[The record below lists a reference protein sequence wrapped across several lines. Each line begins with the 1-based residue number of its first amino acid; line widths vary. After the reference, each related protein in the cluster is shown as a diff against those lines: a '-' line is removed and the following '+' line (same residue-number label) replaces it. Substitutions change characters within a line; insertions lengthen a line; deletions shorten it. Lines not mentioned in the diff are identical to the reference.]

1 MPIRNLSDLR
11 QWAGEA
17 WKDASDADLVS
28 VYAKQANM
36 PLVDVAN
43 AVGYDAGSGGM
54 TAKRTTASISN
65 YVGGLQGVGEA
76 VTGAMGLTGA
86 EDYFAEKRRANE
98 VQAQVAS
105 GRAQKMGA
113 IESYKDINS
122 VGDFFNYA
130 GGLAVGSAPYAIEA
144 MTGAAEA
151 RALMGGTRLALT
163 EARAALEVAE
173 VAKDT
178 RAIAEATQAIK
189 QAERSLN
196 VGQNVGIVAQ
206 SYPSS
211 LGDILGNQREQSGKT
226 DLASALPLAGAY
238 AGLNIFEP
246 QAALA
251 KGSAF
256 RNTINLLDRP
266 GGIGGAAARLGATA
280 TVQGLKEGASETGQ
294 EMLNQA
300 GRMAVDDKAQF
311 FSQDA
316 IERYKES
323 FVGGV
328 VLGGALSGLGGYR
341 RSEGYQAGG
350 DIQQAFTQPQTSGTP
365 ITGQT
370 PPAAPP
376 PAGTTVVPPVAP
388 NAPAGGTSALA
399 PGQVAGATT
408 ADQTAAPIT
417 PPAVSGGTS
426 AIAQAS
432 QGQTQAGFAAQQQ
445 QAIQDQREKIID
457 QFGLRGEKDGSGQFF
472 NRPIFGPNINQVA
485 DALGPIAAKLD
496 KEDAAVMDAIVQ
508 ADKLTGGK
516 LVNFKFNA
524 DKIPQSVQKGVEAVL
539 SVANKFQI
547 GHVGSVDEAGQILN
561 TLSQSAKGAE
571 LEQINAI
578 HQVLT
583 GKDTEGYI
591 ASQTAKTAKP
601 KGKSNA
607 QQQQLPEQVPT
618 GLGTVPEQG
627 SASQVDGGLTGLLQP
642 GAVQPVGTGSVAG
655 AAPDQ
660 QAGQPSGEGVRPSA
674 SVAADN
680 GSNVYAPQVNL
691 TARAPE
697 TNELLQQVFKGEP
710 STTGLVTPVSI
721 GGPVRVAKPKTT
733 GALNETGTTQG
744 AVGGGQASG
753 QSSQTNQPG
762 VDRPVVQRRKRR
774 AIIGAKE
781 YNPGLQ
787 YYSTDL
793 SHISSERR
801 VEIIEQLFGAA
812 LTPKRGGANV
822 IPAATRGE
830 IARLAL
836 NEQFKKEDI
845 AEFTGLGVE
854 AVSKQMQR
862 MGIALKDGKYQ
873 VVDPEFAQ
881 LLVAKAEAFRS
892 PEFPDGI
899 GINELKGF
907 YSTKYEGEER
917 ATGDLAEEL
926 ETPEPE
932 GDRTK
937 VLAEELYGGESGEG
951 KSMGTIASAGSSQS
965 AVESKKANAFAK
977 IEKLQKQLDE
987 ASDSDVEGKAN
998 LAKQLAV
1005 AWAAYEKNQAKRAK
1019 EAVATADKSESE
1031 TETEGEED
1039 AVQVES
1045 ADEGDVREPTG
1056 GGEEVGKANA
1066 EPKKPARTRKAK
1078 AESKPAPEA
1087 KEEIKTPKEQW
1098 DALADKFPQ
1107 MPPYATLNKDEKI
1120 RWDDVAER
1128 GVANLAAANTILSTT
1143 VVAEPAETVEAKPAE
1158 AKEQPK
1164 FGVNAEVHEE
1174 APYIKDNGRTL
1185 DLIVNGKVT
1194 ETFELVSQGLWNAF
1208 KGRPESQE
1216 NLVRNNDAR
1225 KVNEQAQKAL
1235 STATFKHKELAPLS
1249 RMELGALKAINENN
1263 IEELR
1268 LYNIGAQNG
1277 AVRESIATLIF
1288 QALYEPGKP
1297 LRKDR
1302 LTDMAANN
1310 NTRGVATVLKYA
1322 PASML
1327 EGVDIPK
1334 FGVARKVQNPYSAAE
1349 LIADIKK
1356 FIRADILG
1364 NKLIVVDSISDLI
1377 RHPDADVRAVAKALG
1392 DKGAYGVA
1400 VNGKAFLIANRI
1412 EQGEG
1417 RAKFLHEVG
1426 AHLGLENLLP
1436 KAVYDKLT
1444 AQIDKWASSTSDSTE
1459 STLAKAAQAR
1469 VEAANTPAEDRQAE
1483 MLAYFIEEAVQAG
1496 IDPTAAGKESAAL
1509 SDWFRTL
1516 WAAFKT
1522 AIRRLGFKTEAL
1534 TAQDIVNLA
1543 FGAARLEIT
1552 GTWHGTAAD
1561 YRRFSHAYMSSGEGA
1576 QAFGWGTYLAQR
1588 VGVAVGYWKADVKR
1602 KTLSQNN
1609 FSFDNESF
1617 QEISKRFFKKT
1628 YGKEVLTP
1636 NESSLRLI
1644 IRLIEDYAS
1653 LGYGDP
1659 EFEMYNE
1666 LGRGAMSDD
1675 YKFAQAYRNALRF
1688 YENNRTLFKYKPTQ
1702 VKPEGSLMRVDT
1714 SVADNEMIDWD
1725 APIAEQP
1732 QLVKDFLAEEQPTKK
1747 LKTGE
1752 DIYNYLLDKFYKEAG
1767 NTGSWKE
1774 TDKKTIM
1781 ELKKEVSQYLDDV
1794 GIKGHKFY
1802 DSLSRSVSPASSI
1815 TWNGKKYSSD
1825 ELRDLVRAKRGT
1837 PLGEQFILLRRILRN
1852 GVASVRAEF
1861 EQKVARTVNMLEEVY
1876 ADSAARYKVKTD
1888 PVKDN
1893 ERAKREAANT
1903 YEGMALAWL
1912 NANESKISVT
1922 QDSRT
1927 QNVVIYN
1934 DKNIFRVGTETAAD
1948 KQRMK
1953 FGFAGEKG
1961 VRNRGMTEKQT
1972 TNMVTAKIMDAQ
1984 GELREDIWYTT
1995 GWLRGADNQWRTE
2008 FSDRDAKMTLDKVAP
2023 GGKVEMN
2030 KPYRLGDV
2038 LSHLPLYRLYPELA
2052 DYTISF
2058 DPNLPPQ
2065 HAAYDTANKSILM
2078 SGQQPDDVTT
2088 LLHEVQH
2095 AIQDIEG
2102 FGRGGSAED
2111 MDVLNLNAAEKFYKA
2126 SIFFATKTDA
2136 QDVAILNYYRAV
2148 QDLHADRSF
2157 TTEAKADAAF
2167 QNMLKELSVQD
2178 KFTEKDVQQI
2188 MYLLISGEVEA
2199 RDVEARREYNNEL
2212 RRQVVPG
2219 EGEGLPYDT
2228 QLVFDKNT
2236 GTYKSIG
2243 KTLDARAQEQVEK
2256 LPAKWQPAAR
2266 TVTTTLLHTIKKSAL
2281 ASMITEDVIN
2291 AASKY
2296 MKSAQDYLAAQ
2307 YARQATRLQHELKID
2322 KILQQFDKLPENLKG
2337 TSKGSVNEYIHD
2349 STSKGLWGYY
2359 PDARLVGTSMAQID
2373 PEFKR
2378 RFNAFPKAAQDLIKS
2393 VFEQG
2398 HDSLAAKQKA
2408 VADAIDREYADR
2420 IAAVQGD
2427 AELTKKFEKEKN
2439 LRLAREAKLLGLD
2452 SSKPYAYLGRYGD
2465 YVVVGK
2471 SAEYKF
2477 HEEQAKSGPVVK
2489 GEYLYGAD
2497 SRKWLEDNRSN
2508 PAHYVVQF
2516 AETLGEADQIASQ
2529 LNATGNYDIAE
2540 SFEKEPYSTQG
2551 GELFTAVSRLR
2562 NLYDRESEG
2571 ADPQAAA
2578 AISNLLGDLYLHT
2591 VAEASARKSEFQ
2603 RLNISGA
2610 DKDMMRNLATR
2621 GRADAHFLAA
2631 LQHNDAISD
2640 SLSSMRKERD
2650 RNRREAGPYFNEL
2663 LQRHANSMEYKTP
2676 GGLSTALQRMS
2687 TVWYLSTNPAFYLQ
2701 QILQTGAISLPYMAG
2716 RLGYFRS
2723 ARAIKRAYGD
2733 MATLVKGVG
2742 LTDHID
2748 FAQAPVDVRDMLK
2761 TLVGM
2766 GKIDIGIDYE
2776 ARARAGETGVVASVM
2791 NKLQGVNNRIETIN
2805 RATAAI
2811 AAYRG
2816 YLERYKNNDTA
2827 AATKYAADVV
2837 SNTHGSYDAFNT
2849 PRIMSGPA
2857 GKVLLQFKR
2866 FQIIQIS
2873 MLAKL
2878 LNTAFKGASAQERTV
2893 ARHSLAFI
2901 TGQMAVLGGMMAVPF
2916 AQQAASI
2923 LSKIF
2928 GDPDEP
2934 DDWEYK
2940 LRRMVDDKAIADL
2953 LISGVPGALGVD
2965 VSSKIGLGNVFSILP
2980 YTDVDLASRSGAE
2993 KVLVGLMGA
3002 SANLGLKFADALG
3015 LMAQGQYYK
3024 GLEQMLPNGV
3034 ANLMKGARFA
3044 AEGITMRNGDVVLK
3058 PDEISML
3065 DAAFQAVGLPTNTIT
3080 DRQFTQKVVK
3090 EFDKYYTQRT
3100 TEVKGDYVEASR
3112 KGDSA
3117 AMADAREEWIKLQE
3131 SRVAN
3136 GYKRQPYSEL
3146 YRAPMEANKRARATA
3161 GGVEFGKSNRRFVE
3175 SLSTI

>member
-1 MPIRNLSDLR
+1 MAGLQSISDLR
-11 QWAGEA
+11 SWAGDA
-17 WKDASDADLVS
+17 WKNASDEELVS
-28 VYAKQANM
+28 MYAKQAKM
-36 PLVDVAN
+36 PVSEVADKLGF
-43 AVGYDAGSGGM
+43 APGEGGM
-54 TAKRTTASISN
+54 TAKRFTASGSN
-65 YVGGLQGVGEA
+65 YLAGIQGVGEA
-76 VTGAMGLTGA
+76 VTGALGLTSA
-86 EDYFAEKRRANE
+86 EEYLAGKRRANE
-98 VQAQVAS
+98 VQARIAS
-105 GRAQKMGA
+105 ERAQNMGA
-113 IESYKDINS
+113 VESYKEVDT
-122 VGDFFNYA
+122 VGKGLNYA
-130 GGLAVGSAPYAIEA
+130 AGLGIGSLPY
-144 MTGAAEA
+144 AAEA
-151 RALMGGTRLALT
+151 ITGGLGARAIMGGTRLALT
-163 EARAALEVAE
+163 EARAALQAAE
-173 VAKDT
+173 AAKDVG
-178 RAIAEATQAIK
+178 AAAKATQAVK

-196 VGQNVGIVAQ
+196 MGSVAGGAAA

-211 LGDILGNQREQSGKT
+211 VGDILQNQREQTGGQT
-226 DLASALPLAGAY
+226 NLGAAMALGVPYVA
-238 AGLNIFEP
+238 LNALGPEG
-246 QAALA
+246 ALA
-251 KGSAF
+251 KGSLF
-256 RNTINLLDRP
+256 RNAINLLDRP

-294 EMLNQA
+294 EMLNQV

-311 FSQDA
+311 FSDEA
-316 IERYKES
+316 IDRYKES
-323 FVGGV
+323 FVGGA
-328 VLGGALSGLGGYR
+328 VLGGALGGGLGGWR
-341 RSEGYQAGG
+341 RSEGYQATG
-350 DIQQAFTQPQTSGTP
+350 DIQQAFTQPQTGGTP
-365 ITGQT
+365 TGNTQTGQT
-370 PPAAPP
+370 PPPALTGGSTAAPLAGPAAP
-376 PAGTTVVPPVAP
+376 PAGTTVVPPVTP
-388 NAPAGGTSALA
+388 IAPAGGAS
-399 PGQVAGATT
+399 V
-408 ADQTAAPIT
+408 TAAPIT
-417 PPAVSGGTS
+417 PPVVSGGTTD
-426 AIAQAS
+426 IAQAS
-432 QGQTQAGFAAQQQ
+432 QQQTQADFAAQQQ
-445 QAIQDQREKIID
+445 QEIQAKREVIID
-457 QFGLRGEKDGSGQFF
+457 QFGLRGENPSVGQFF
-472 NRPIFGPNINQVA
+472 NRPIFGPAINQVA

-496 KEDAAVMDAIVQ
+496 KEDAAVMNAIVE
-508 ADKLTGGK
+508 ADKVTGNK
-516 LVNFKFNA
+516 LVNFKFNG
-524 DKIPQSVQKGVEAVL
+524 DKIAQSVQKGVEAVL

-547 GHVGSVDEAGQILN
+547 GHVASVDEAGEILN

-591 ASQTAKTAKP
+591 ASQTAKTAK
-601 KGKSNA
+601 GKPNGQ
-607 QQQQLPEQVPT
+607 QQQQLPVQTTPGV
-618 GLGTVPEQG
+618 GAVSEQG
-627 SASQVDGGLTGLLQP
+627 RAGQVDGGLTGLLQP
-642 GAVQPVGTGSVAG
+642 GAVQPVGTGTVAG
-655 AAPDQ
+655 ATLDQ

-674 SVAADN
+674 SIAADN
-680 GSNVYAPQVNL
+680 GSDVYAPQVNL

-697 TNELLQQVFKGEP
+697 TNELLRQVFGGEP
-710 STTGLVTPVSI
+710 TSGELVAPTAI
-721 GGPVRVAKPKTT
+721 GGPTRVAKPQVI
-733 GALNETGTTQG
+733 GVSNETGTTPSAGIDVAGQTG
-744 AVGGGQASG
+744 VSAVVGR
-753 QSSQTNQPG
+753 TDG
-762 VDRPVVQRRKRR
+762 VSRGKTEPEQ
-774 AIIGAKE
+774 
-781 YNPGLQ
+781 YNPRLQ
-787 YYSTDL
+787 YFATDL
-793 SHISSERR
+793 SHIS
-801 VEIIEQLFGAA
+801 
-812 LTPKRGGANV
+812 PKRIAIISYDLIRRAITGVAEDEKNTGKNRITFQERFAAVKAVLLEGQTRAEAEKEINALRRKAGQPELADGSLGKSLLRLGISEKTTLSPKQKETIAAV
-822 IPAATRGE
+822 EAELGITPAAAEKISALPEESKKKLSKDAQFRNADGQLVTKVTTHPRREARMKAANPTLPADVITKGVDRIEKLEAAAGTELSALPFSTR
-830 IARLAL
+830 LLDVAL
-836 NEQFKKEDI
+836 SATEFK
-845 AEFTGLGVE
+845 
-854 AVSKQMQR
+854 
-862 MGIALKDGKYQ
+862 
-873 VVDPEFAQ
+873 
-881 LLVAKAEAFRS
+881 
-892 PEFPDGI
+892 EFPNGI
-899 GINELKGF
+899 TPQDFAYLYKK
-907 YSTKYEGEER
+907 TER
-917 ATGDLAEEL
+917 TAITA
-926 ETPEPE
+926 
-932 GDRTK
+932 RTTFEDEQGSNDQDFDK
-937 VLAEELYGGESGEG
+937 TVPLAEELYGGESGEG
-951 KSMGTIASAGSSQS
+951 KSMGTISSAGGSQG
-965 AVESKKANAFAK
+965 AVDSEKSLALAKA
-977 IEKLQKQLDE
+977 EMLQKQLDA
-987 ASDSDVEGKAN
+987 ASTPEDKADI
-998 LAKQLAV
+998 AKQLAT
-1005 AWAAYEKNQAKRAK
+1005 AWALYEREQKTRTKTGEATSRYK
-1019 EAVATADKSESE
+1019 EEKATELDEAEADNEVE
-1031 TETEGEED
+1031 IVDQGEED

-1045 ADEGDVREPTG
+1045 ADEGDVREPAG
-1056 GGEEVGKANA
+1056 GGKEVGKANA

-1078 AESKPAPEA
+1078 TESKPAPEA

-1098 DALADKFPQ
+1098 DALAAKFPQ

-1158 AKEQPK
+1158 AEEQ
-1164 FGVNAEVHEE
+1164 
-1174 APYIKDNGRTL
+1174 
-1185 DLIVNGKVT
+1185 
-1194 ETFELVSQGLWNAF
+1194 
-1208 KGRPESQE
+1208 
-1216 NLVRNNDAR
+1216 
-1225 KVNEQAQKAL
+1225 
-1235 STATFKHKELAPLS
+1235 
-1249 RMELGALKAINENN
+1249 
-1263 IEELR
+1263 
-1268 LYNIGAQNG
+1268 
-1277 AVRESIATLIF
+1277 
-1288 QALYEPGKP
+1288 
-1297 LRKDR
+1297 
-1302 LTDMAANN
+1302 
-1310 NTRGVATVLKYA
+1310 
-1322 PASML
+1322 
-1327 EGVDIPK
+1327 PK

-1509 SDWFRTL
+1509 TEWFRTL

-1534 TAQDIVNLA
+1534 TAQDIVNMA

-1552 GTWHGTAAD
+1552 GVWHGTAAD
-1561 YRRFSHAYMSSGEGA
+1561 FRRFNHAYMSSGEGA

-1588 VGVAVGYWKADVKR
+1588 TGIAKGYWKADVKR
-1602 KTLSQNN
+1602 KTEIEKRG
-1609 FSFDNESF
+1609 SFKGEDFESI
-1617 QEISKRFFKKT
+1617 QARLTAKSKSEEGLTNDETALRTVMYEIENAAIVGFDDPEYAAYKNIALKA
-1628 YGKEVLTP
+1628 
-1636 NESSLRLI
+1636 ESSNYLT
-1644 IRLIEDYAS
+1644 AKS
-1653 LGYGDP
+1653 
-1659 EFEMYNE
+1659 
-1666 LGRGAMSDD
+1666 
-1675 YKFAQAYRNALRF
+1675 YKRALDF
-1688 YENNRTLFKYKPTQ
+1688 YENNGKSFKYKQTEI
-1702 VKPEGSLMRVDT
+1702 KPAGSLMRVDT
-1714 SVADNEMIDWD
+1714 SVADSEMIDWD

-1774 TDKKTIM
+1774 ADSGTIM

-1802 DSLSRSVSPASSI
+1802 DSLSRGVSPASSI
-1815 TWNGKKYSSD
+1815 TWNGKKYSAD
-1825 ELRDLVRAKRGT
+1825 ELRNLVRANRGV
-1837 PLGEQFILLRRILRN
+1837 GDQFVLLRRILRT
-1852 GVASVRAEF
+1852 GIATTRAEL
-1861 EQKVARTVNMLEEVY
+1861 EKKVARTVDMLEEVY
-1876 ADSAARYKVKTD
+1876 ADSAARYKVKAD
-1888 PVKDN
+1888 PVKDR
-1893 ERAKREAANT
+1893 ERAKREAADT
-1903 YEGMALAWL
+1903 YEGKLLAWL
-1912 NANESKISVT
+1912 DANESKISVI

-1934 DKNIFRVGTETAAD
+1934 DKNIFRVGTEVAAD
-1948 KQRMK
+1948 QQRMK

-1961 VRNRGMTEKQT
+1961 VRTRGMTDKQAS
-1972 TNMVTAKIMDAQ
+1972 NLATAKIMDAN
-1984 GELREDIWYTT
+1984 GELRSDIWYTT

-2052 DYTISF
+2052 DYTVSF
-2058 DPNLPPQ
+2058 DADLEPR
-2065 HAAYDTANKSILM
+2065 HAAFSPVGKFILM
-2078 SGQQPDDVTT
+2078 SGQQPDDVAT
-2088 LLHEVQH
+2088 LLHEIQH
-2095 AIQDIEG
+2095 AIQEIEG
-2102 FGRGGSAED
+2102 FGRGGSPED
-2111 MDVLNLNAAEKFYKA
+2111 MDVYNVNVAEKFYKLSTFRANTDEQEA
-2126 SIFFATKTDA
+2126 SIL
-2136 QDVAILNYYRAV
+2136 QYYRAV
-2148 QDLHADRSF
+2148 ETLHNARVSRFKIKTSPSGYTIDDRSN
-2157 TTEAKADAAF
+2157 ADKAFYTAQRNAEIAF
-2167 QNMLKELSVQD
+2167 INMLGKMGVSEAQ
-2178 KFTEKDVQQI
+2178 VQQE

-2219 EGEGLPYDT
+2219 EGEGISNDM

-2266 TVTTTLLHTIKKSAL
+2266 TVTTTLLHTVKKSAL

-2296 MKSAQDYLAAQ
+2296 MKSAQDYLTAQ
-2307 YARQATRLQHELKID
+2307 YARQATRLEHELKID

-2337 TSKGSVNEYIHD
+2337 TGKGSVNEYIHD
-2349 STSKGLWGYY
+2349 STRQGLWGYY

-2378 RFNAFPKAAQDLIKS
+2378 RFNAFPDAAQKLIKA

-2427 AELTKKFEKEKN
+2427 AALTAEIEKEKN

-2516 AETLGEADQIASQ
+2516 AETLGEADQIAAT

-2591 VAEASARKSEFQ
+2591 VSEASARKSEFQ

-2631 LQHNDAISD
+2631 LKHNDSISD
-2640 SLSSMRKERD
+2640 SLSNMRKERD

-2663 LQRHANSMEYKTP
+2663 LKRHASSMEYQTP
-2676 GGLSTALQRMS
+2676 GGLATALQRMS
-2687 TVWYLSTNPAFYLQ
+2687 TVWYLSTSPAFYLQ

-2723 ARAIKRAYGD
+2723 ARAVKRAYGD
-2733 MATLVKGVG
+2733 MATLTKGLG
-2742 LTDHID
+2742 LTDHVD
-2748 FAQAPVDVRDMLK
+2748 FSQAPADVRDMLK
-2761 TLVGM
+2761 ALVGM
-2766 GKIDIGIDYE
+2766 GKIDIGIDYD
-2776 ARARAGETGVVASVM
+2776 ARSRAGDTGVVASVM

-2901 TGQMAVLGGMMAVPF
+2901 AGQMGVLGGMMAVPF

-2923 LSKIF
+2923 LSKVF

-2934 DDWEYK
+2934 DNWEYK
-2940 LRRMVDDKAIADL
+2940 LRQMIGDKAVADL
-2953 LISGVPGALGVD
+2953 LISGVPGAMGVD
-2965 VSSKIGLGNVFSILP
+2965 MSGKIGLGNVFSILP

-2993 KVLVGLMGA
+2993 KVLVGLMGPT
-3002 SANLGLKFADALG
+3002 ANLGLKFADGVG

-3024 GLEQMLPNGV
+3024 GLEQTLPNGV
-3034 ANLMKGARFA
+3034 ANLMKGTRFA

-3090 EFDKYYTQRT
+3090 EFDKYYSERT
-3100 TEVKGDYVEASR
+3100 TEIKGDYVKASR
-3112 KGDSA
+3112 NGDSA
-3117 AMADAREEWIKLQE
+3117 AMAEARDEWVKLQE
-3131 SRVAN
+3131 ARVAN

-3146 YRAPMEANKRARATA
+3146 YRAPMEALKRERNTA
-3161 GGVEFGKSNRRFVE
+3161 GGVEFGKSNRRLVE
-3175 SLSTI
+3175 SLSQ

>member
-1 MPIRNLSDLR
+1 
-11 QWAGEA
+11 
-17 WKDASDADLVS
+17 
-28 VYAKQANM
+28 
-36 PLVDVAN
+36 
-43 AVGYDAGSGGM
+43 
-54 TAKRTTASISN
+54 
-65 YVGGLQGVGEA
+65 
-76 VTGAMGLTGA
+76 
-86 EDYFAEKRRANE
+86 
-98 VQAQVAS
+98 
-105 GRAQKMGA
+105 
-113 IESYKDINS
+113 
-122 VGDFFNYA
+122 
-130 GGLAVGSAPYAIEA
+130 
-144 MTGAAEA
+144 
-151 RALMGGTRLALT
+151 
-163 EARAALEVAE
+163 
-173 VAKDT
+173 
-178 RAIAEATQAIK
+178 
-189 QAERSLN
+189 
-196 VGQNVGIVAQ
+196 
-206 SYPSS
+206 
-211 LGDILGNQREQSGKT
+211 
-226 DLASALPLAGAY
+226 
-238 AGLNIFEP
+238 
-246 QAALA
+246 
-251 KGSAF
+251 
-256 RNTINLLDRP
+256 
-266 GGIGGAAARLGATA
+266 
-280 TVQGLKEGASETGQ
+280 
-294 EMLNQA
+294 
-300 GRMAVDDKAQF
+300 
-311 FSQDA
+311 
-316 IERYKES
+316 
-323 FVGGV
+323 
-328 VLGGALSGLGGYR
+328 
-341 RSEGYQAGG
+341 
-350 DIQQAFTQPQTSGTP
+350 
-365 ITGQT
+365 
-370 PPAAPP
+370 
-376 PAGTTVVPPVAP
+376 
-388 NAPAGGTSALA
+388 
-399 PGQVAGATT
+399 
-408 ADQTAAPIT
+408 
-417 PPAVSGGTS
+417 VSGGTTP
-426 AIAQAS
+426 IAQAS
-432 QGQTQAGFAAQQQ
+432 QQQTQADFAAQQQ
-445 QAIQDQREKIID
+445 QAIQDQREVIID
-457 QFGLRGEKDGSGQFF
+457 QFGLRGANPSVGQFF
-472 NRPIFGPNINQVA
+472 NRPIFGPSINQVA

-516 LVNFKFNA
+516 LVKFTFDGN
-524 DKIPQSVQKGVEAVL
+524 KIPQSVQKGVEAVL

-591 ASQTAKTAKP
+591 ASQTAKTAK
-601 KGKSNA
+601 GKPNA
-607 QQQQLPEQVPT
+607 QQQQQLSEQVPA

-627 SASQVDGGLTGLLQP
+627 SAGQVDGGLTGLLQP
-642 GAVQPVGTGSVAG
+642 GAVQPFGAGSVVG
-655 AAPDQ
+655 ATPDQ

-674 SVAADN
+674 SIAADN
-680 GSNVYAPQVNL
+680 GSDVLTPQVNL

-801 VEIIEQLFGAA
+801 VEIIEQLFDAA

-892 PEFPDGI
+892 AEFPDGI

-917 ATGDLAEEL
+917 ATGNLAEEL

-987 ASDSDVEGKAN
+987 APDSDVEGKAN

-1031 TETEGEED
+1031 AESETEGEED

-1045 ADEGDVREPTG
+1045 ADEGDVREPAA

-1078 AESKPAPEA
+1078 AESKPAEEA
-1087 KEEIKTPKEQW
+1087 KEEVKTPKEQW
-1098 DALADKFPQ
+1098 DALTDKFPQ
-1107 MPPYATLNKDEKI
+1107 MPPYETLSKDEKI

-1158 AKEQPK
+1158 AEEQ
-1164 FGVNAEVHEE
+1164 
-1174 APYIKDNGRTL
+1174 
-1185 DLIVNGKVT
+1185 
-1194 ETFELVSQGLWNAF
+1194 
-1208 KGRPESQE
+1208 
-1216 NLVRNNDAR
+1216 
-1225 KVNEQAQKAL
+1225 
-1235 STATFKHKELAPLS
+1235 
-1249 RMELGALKAINENN
+1249 
-1263 IEELR
+1263 
-1268 LYNIGAQNG
+1268 
-1277 AVRESIATLIF
+1277 
-1288 QALYEPGKP
+1288 
-1297 LRKDR
+1297 
-1302 LTDMAANN
+1302 
-1310 NTRGVATVLKYA
+1310 
-1322 PASML
+1322 
-1327 EGVDIPK
+1327 PK

-1509 SDWFRTL
+1509 TEWFRTL

-1534 TAQDIVNLA
+1534 TAQDIVNMA

-1561 YRRFSHAYMSSGEGA
+1561 FRKFSHAFMSSGEGA
-1576 QAFGWGTYLAQR
+1576 QAYGWGTYLAQK
-1588 VGVAVGYWKADVKR
+1588 VGIAKDYWKADTRR
-1602 KTLSQNN
+1602 KVYADPNKSNPV
-1609 FSFDNESF
+1609 S
-1617 QEISKRFFKKT
+1617 RF
-1628 YGKEVLTP
+1628 
-1636 NESSLRLI
+1636 
-1644 IRLIEDYAS
+1644 
-1653 LGYGDP
+1653 LG
-1659 EFEMYNE
+1659 
-1666 LGRGAMSDD
+1666 LA
-1675 YKFAQAYRNALRF
+1675 
-1688 YENNRTLFKYKPTQ
+1688 KYVT
-1702 VKPEGSLMRVDT
+1702 PEGSLMRVDT
-1714 SVADNEMIDWD
+1714 AVADSEMLNWD
-1725 APIAEQP
+1725 APFAEQP
-1732 QLVKDFLAEEQPTKK
+1732 KIVKDFVKQERPTKR
-1747 LKTGE
+1747 LETGE
-1752 DIYNYLLDKFYKEAG
+1752 DIYNYLVDKFFKADG
-1767 NTGSWKE
+1767 NTGSWRKAGDKE
-1774 TDKKTIM
+1774 ATKAKKAAS
-1781 ELKKEVSQYLDDV
+1781 EYLDSF

-1802 DSLSRSVSPASSI
+1802 DATSRASSKNSTI
-1815 TWNGKKYSSD
+1815 SYNGKIYTNDDLRTLFKDNKDDLAFAKY
-1825 ELRDLVRAKRGT
+1825 L
-1837 PLGEQFILLRRILRN
+1837 LLRNILRN
-1852 GVASVRAEF
+1852 GVANVRAEL
-1861 EQKVARTVNMLEEVY
+1861 EGKIEKRIAALEEIY
-1876 ADSAARYKVKTD
+1876 ADSAARYQVKRD
-1888 PVKDN
+1888 PAKDS
-1893 ERAKREAANT
+1893 ERAKQEADT
-1903 YEGMALAWL
+1903 SYEGKLLSWL
-1912 NANESKISVT
+1912 KDNQSNIFVLSSEKPKTS
-1922 QDSRT
+1922 
-1927 QNVVIYN
+1927 NVVIYN
-1934 DKNIFRVGTETAAD
+1934 DKNIFRVGTEVAAD
-1948 KQRMK
+1948 QQRMK

-1961 VRNRGMTEKQT
+1961 VRTRGMTEKQT
-1972 TNMVTAKIMDAQ
+1972 TNMVTAKIMDAN
-1984 GELREDIWYTT
+1984 GELRSDIWYDT
-1995 GWLRGADNQWRTE
+1995 GWLRGVDNKWRTE
-2008 FSDRDAKMTLDKVAP
+2008 FSDKDAKMTFDKVVGVAGSMVKLTP
-2023 GGKVEMN
+2023 VQRIQSDTN
-2030 KPYRLGDV
+2030 YRLGDI
-2038 LSHLPLYRLYPELA
+2038 LSHLSLYRLYPELA

-2058 DPNLPPQ
+2058 DRGIEAGN
-2065 HAAYDTANKSILM
+2065 AAFDPVNKHILM
-2078 SGQQPDDVTT
+2078 SFDKPDNVSV
-2088 LLHEVQH
+2088 LIHEVQH
-2095 AIQDIEG
+2095 AIQEIEG
-2102 FGRGGSAED
+2102 FGRGGSPD
-2111 MDVLNLNAAEKFYKA
+2111 MMDVYNVNAAEKFYTA
-2126 SIFFATKTDA
+2126 SPLFTGNDEHQAAIFKYYSAVQAMHNLKTLLLKQVTREDATKVND
-2136 QDVAILNYYRAV
+2136 
-2148 QDLHADRSF
+2148 DLYNARENARLAFAD
-2157 TTEAKADAAF
+2157 
-2167 QNMLKELSVQD
+2167 MLKVLNTNKKAIQEN
-2178 KFTEKDVQQI
+2178 
-2188 MYLLISGEVEA
+2188 MYFLISGEVEA

-2219 EGEGLPYDT
+2219 EREGISNDM

-2256 LPAKWQPAAR
+2256 LPPKWQPAAR
-2266 TVTTTLLHTIKKSAL
+2266 TVTTTLMYTLKKAGL
-2281 ASMITEDVIN
+2281 ASMITEDVIS

-2337 TSKGSVNEYIHD
+2337 TGKGSVNEYIHD
-2349 STSKGLWGYY
+2349 STRQGLWGYY
-2359 PDARLVGTSMAQID
+2359 PDARLVGTFMAQID

-2378 RFNAFPKAAQDLIKS
+2378 RFNAFPKAAQDLIKAT
-2393 VFEQG
+2393 FEQG

-2408 VADAIDREYADR
+2408 VADAIAREYAGR
-2420 IAAVQGD
+2420 LEMVQGD
-2427 AELTKKFEKEKN
+2427 AELTAEIEKEKS

-2452 SSKPYAYLGRYGD
+2452 GSKPYAYLGRYGD

-2497 SRKWLEDNRSN
+2497 SRQWLEDNRSN

-2516 AETLGEADQIASQ
+2516 AETLAEADQIAAQ

-2540 SFEKEPYSTQG
+2540 SFEKEPYGAQG
-2551 GELFTAVSRLR
+2551 GELFTAVARLR
-2562 NLYDRESEG
+2562 SLYDRESDG
-2571 ADPQAAA
+2571 ADPKAAA

-2591 VAEASARKSEFQ
+2591 VSEASARKSEFQ

-2631 LQHNDAISD
+2631 LEHNDAISD
-2640 SLSSMRKERD
+2640 SLSNMRKERD
-2650 RNRREAGPYFNEL
+2650 RNRREANPYFNEL
-2663 LQRHANSMEYKTP
+2663 LNRHASSMEYQTP
-2676 GGLSTALQRMS
+2676 GGLATALQRMS

-2723 ARAIKRAYGD
+2723 ARAVKRAYGD
-2733 MATLVKGVG
+2733 MATLTKGLG
-2742 LTDHID
+2742 LTDHVD
-2748 FAQAPVDVRDMLK
+2748 FDQAPADVRDMLK
-2761 TLVGM
+2761 ALVGM
-2766 GKIDIGIDYE
+2766 GKIDIGIDYD
-2776 ARARAGETGVVASVM
+2776 ARSRAGDTGVVASVM

-2878 LNTAFKGASAQERTV
+2878 LNTAFKGASVQERTV

-2901 TGQMAVLGGMMAVPF
+2901 TGQMGVLGGMMAVPF

-2953 LISGVPGALGVD
+2953 LISGVPGAMGVD
-2965 VSSKIGLGNVFSILP
+2965 VSGKIGLGNVFSILP
-2980 YTDVDLASRSGAE
+2980 YTDVDLASRAGAE
-2993 KVLVGLMGA
+2993 KVLVGLMGP
-3002 SANLGLKFADALG
+3002 SANLGLKFADGLG

-3034 ANLMKGARFA
+3034 ANLMKGTRFA

-3090 EFDKYYTQRT
+3090 EFDKYYAERT
-3100 TEVKGDYVEASR
+3100 TEIKGDYVKASR
-3112 KGDSA
+3112 SGDSA
-3117 AMADAREEWIKLQE
+3117 AMSEARDEWVKLQE
-3131 SRVAN
+3131 SRIAN

-3146 YRAPMEANKRARATA
+3146 YRAPMEALKRERNTA
-3161 GGVEFGKSNRRFVE
+3161 GGVEFGKSNRRLVE
-3175 SLSTI
+3175 SLSQ

>member
-11 QWAGEA
+11 QWAGAGWE
-17 WKDASDADLVS
+17 DASDADLVS
-28 VYAKQANM
+28 AYAKQANM
-36 PLVDVAN
+36 PLVEVAN
-43 AVGYDAGSGGM
+43 AVGYGAGTGGV
-54 TAKRTTASISN
+54 TAKRLTSSLSSYAA
-65 YVGGLQGVGEA
+65 GLQGVGEA

-86 EDYFAEKRRANE
+86 EDYFAQKRRANE
-98 VQAQVAS
+98 VEAEVAS

-113 IESYKDINS
+113 IESYKDVDTI
-122 VGDFFNYA
+122 GKGLNYA
-130 GGLAVGSAPYAIEA
+130 GGLAIGSLPYAVEA
-144 MTGAAEA
+144 MTGGLEA
-151 RALMGGTRLALT
+151 RALMGGTRAALS
-163 EARAALEVAE
+163 EARTALQAAEA
-173 VAKDT
+173 AKDV
-178 RAIAEATQAIK
+178 AAASQAKQAIT

-196 VGQNVGIVAQ
+196 TGSLLGGTAQ
-206 SYPSS
+206 SYPSAV
-211 LGDILGNQREQSGKT
+211 GDILQNQREQTGGQT
-226 DLASALPLAGAY
+226 NLGAAALLGVPYSALNAIGP
-238 AGLNIFEP
+238 E
-246 QAALA
+246 AALA
-251 KGSAF
+251 KGSLF
-256 RNTINLLDRP
+256 RNTINMLDRP
-266 GGIGGAAARLGATA
+266 GGVTGALLRTGATA
-280 TVQGLKEGASETGQ
+280 VGEGVKEGLSETGQ

-311 FSQDA
+311 FDQDA
-316 IERYKES
+316 VNRYKES
-323 FVGGV
+323 FVGGA
-328 VLGGALSGLGGYR
+328 VLGGAMGGGLGGWR

-365 ITGQT
+365 VTGQT
-370 PPAAPP
+370 PPAA
-376 PAGTTVVPPVAP
+376 TVAPPVAP
-388 NAPAGGTSALA
+388 VAPA
-399 PGQVAGATT
+399 AGAVTP
-408 ADQTAAPIT
+408 AAPIT
-417 PPAVSGGTS
+417 PPVVSGGTS

-432 QGQTQAGFAAQQQ
+432 EGQTQAGFAAAQQ
-445 QAIQDQREKIID
+445 QAIQDQREKVID
-457 QFGLRGEKDGSGQFF
+457 QFGLRGEKEGSGQFF
-472 NRPIFGPNINQVA
+472 NRPIFGTNTINQVA
-485 DALGPIAAKLD
+485 DALGPIASKLD
-496 KEDAAVMDAIVQ
+496 QQEAAVMDAIVQ

-516 LVNFKFNA
+516 LVNFKFNG
-524 DKIPQSVQKGVEAVL
+524 DKIAQSVQKGVESVL

-547 GHVGSVDEAGQILN
+547 GHVGSVEEAGQILN

-591 ASQTAKTAKP
+591 ASQTAKTTKP
-601 KGKSNA
+601 KGKTDGQ
-607 QQQQLPEQVPT
+607 QQQQLPVQTTP
-618 GLGTVPEQG
+618 GLGAVSEQG
-627 SASQVDGGLTGLLQP
+627 RAGQVDGGLTGLLQP
-642 GAVQPVGTGSVAG
+642 GAVQPVGTGTVAG
-655 AAPDQ
+655 ATLDQ

-680 GSNVYAPQVNL
+680 GSAVLAPQVNL

-697 TNELLQQVFKGEP
+697 TNELLRQVFGGEP
-710 STTGLVTPVSI
+710 TSGELVAPTAI
-721 GGPVRVAKPKTT
+721 GSPVRAAQPQVT
-733 GALNETGTTQG
+733 GVSNETGTTQG
-744 AVGGGQASG
+744 AMGGGQASS
-753 QSSQTNQPG
+753 QSSQANQPG
-762 VDRPVVQRRKRR
+762 VDRQPVQTG
-774 AIIGAKE
+774 AAGAAPIIGARQ
-781 YNPGLQ
+781 YDPRLQ
-787 YYSTDL
+787 YYGTDL
-793 SHISSERR
+793 SHISSPRR
-801 VEIIEQLFGAA
+801 IEIIQQLLDAA
-812 LTPKRGGANV
+812 LTPKYLRDNT
-822 IPAATRGE
+822 IPAETRGE

-836 NEQFKKEDI
+836 VEQFSMKDI
-845 AEFTGLGVE
+845 AEFTKLKLD
-854 AVSKQMQR
+854 AVSKQLQR
-862 MGIALKDGKYQ
+862 MGVALKDGEFQ
-873 VVDPEFAQ
+873 VVRPAFAES
-881 LLVAKAEAFRS
+881 LVAHAEAFRS
-892 PEFPDGI
+892 AEFPDGV
-899 GINELKGF
+899 GINELKGL
-907 YSTKYEGEER
+907 YSTRYEGQEQ
-917 ATGDLAEEL
+917 AAGDLAEEL
-926 ETPEPE
+926 QNGEQE
-932 GDRTK
+932 GDRSK
-937 VLAEELYGGESGEG
+937 LLAEERFGGESGEG
-951 KSMGTIASAGSSQS
+951 QSMGTISSAGGSQG
-965 AVESKKANAFAK
+965 AVESEESTALNK

-987 ASDSDVEGKAN
+987 ADAADVEGKAN
-998 LAKQLAV
+998 LAKQLAA
-1005 AWAAYEKNQAKRAK
+1005 AWDAYGKEQNTRAK
-1019 EAVATADKSESE
+1019 TGETAVRYKEEKVAELGE
-1031 TETEGEED
+1031 PETEGEED

-1066 EPKKPARTRKAK
+1066 EPKKPTRTRKAK
-1078 AESKPAPEA
+1078 TESKPAPEA

-1143 VVAEPAETVEAKPAE
+1143 VVAEPDETVEAKPAE
-1158 AKEQPK
+1158 AEEQ
-1164 FGVNAEVHEE
+1164 
-1174 APYIKDNGRTL
+1174 
-1185 DLIVNGKVT
+1185 
-1194 ETFELVSQGLWNAF
+1194 
-1208 KGRPESQE
+1208 
-1216 NLVRNNDAR
+1216 
-1225 KVNEQAQKAL
+1225 
-1235 STATFKHKELAPLS
+1235 
-1249 RMELGALKAINENN
+1249 
-1263 IEELR
+1263 
-1268 LYNIGAQNG
+1268 
-1277 AVRESIATLIF
+1277 
-1288 QALYEPGKP
+1288 
-1297 LRKDR
+1297 
-1302 LTDMAANN
+1302 
-1310 NTRGVATVLKYA
+1310 
-1322 PASML
+1322 
-1327 EGVDIPK
+1327 PK

-1349 LIADIKK
+1349 LVADIKK

-1364 NKLIVVDSISDLI
+1364 NKLVVIDSISDLI
-1377 RHPDADVRAVAKALG
+1377 RNPDADVRAVAKALG

-1459 STLAKAAQAR
+1459 STIAKAAKAR

-1509 SDWFRTL
+1509 TEWFRTL

-1534 TAQDIVNLA
+1534 TAQDIVNMA

-1561 YRRFSHAYMSSGEGA
+1561 FRKFNHAYMSSGEGA

-1588 VGVAVGYWKADVKR
+1588 VGIAKGYWKADVKR
-1602 KTLSQNN
+1602 KTNIEKRG
-1609 FSFDNESF
+1609 SFKGEDFESI
-1617 QEISKRFFKKT
+1617 QARLTAKSESEEGLTNDETALRTVMYEIENAAIVGF
-1628 YGKEVLTP
+1628 
-1636 NESSLRLI
+1636 
-1644 IRLIEDYAS
+1644 
-1653 LGYGDP
+1653 GDP
-1659 EFEMYNE
+1659 EY
-1666 LGRGAMSDD
+1666 AA
-1675 YKFAQAYRNALRF
+1675 YKNIALKAESSNYLTAKSYKRALDF
-1688 YENNRTLFKYKPTQ
+1688 YENNGKSFKYKQTEI
-1702 VKPEGSLMRVDT
+1702 KPAGSLMRVDT
-1714 SVADNEMIDWD
+1714 SVADSEMIDWN

-1732 QLVKDFLAEEQPTKK
+1732 QLVKDFLSEEQPTET

-1767 NTGSWKE
+1767 NTGSWE
-1774 TDKKTIM
+1774 EADSGTIM
-1781 ELKKEVSQYLDDV
+1781 ELKKEVSQYLDAA

-1802 DSLSRSVSPASSI
+1802 DSLSRGVSPASSI
-1815 TWNGKKYSSD
+1815 TWNGKKYSAD
-1825 ELRDLVRAKRGT
+1825 ELRDLVRDKRGT

-1852 GVASVRAEF
+1852 GVASIRAEF

-1888 PVKDN
+1888 PVKDS

-1912 NANESKISVT
+1912 NANESKIIVG
-1922 QDSRT
+1922 QDQRT
-1927 QNVVIYN
+1927 KNVVIYN

-1948 KQRMK
+1948 QQRMK

-1961 VRNRGMTEKQT
+1961 VRTRGMTDKQAS
-1972 TNMVTAKIMDAQ
+1972 NLATAKIMDAQ
-1984 GELREDIWYTT
+1984 GELRNDIWYTT
-1995 GWLRGADNQWRTE
+1995 GWLRGADEQWRTE

-2030 KPYRLGDV
+2030 KPYRLGDA

-2052 DYTISF
+2052 DYTVSF
-2058 DPNLPPQ
+2058 DPALPPRN
-2065 HAAYDTANKSILM
+2065 AAFDPANKAILM

-2095 AIQDIEG
+2095 AIQEIEG
-2102 FGRGGSAED
+2102 FGRGGNPEK
-2111 MDVLNLNAAEKFYKA
+2111 MDVLNVNAAEKFYKFSA
-2126 SIFFATKTDA
+2126 FRAQTDA
-2136 QDVAILNYYRAV
+2136 QEVAVLKYYRAV
-2148 QDLHADRSF
+2148 QKMHAALVADKNSLAENNPDKTLQLR
-2157 TTEAKADAAF
+2157 TDGLRARIEAHTAF
-2167 QNMLKELSVQD
+2167 GNMLKELGA
-2178 KFTEKDVQQI
+2178 TEKQVRQS

-2243 KTLDARAQEQVEK
+2243 KTLDVRAQERIEK
-2256 LPAKWQPAAR
+2256 LPPKWQPAAR
-2266 TVTTTLLHTIKKSAL
+2266 TVTTTLMHTLKKSAL

-2291 AASKY
+2291 AATKY
-2296 MKSAQDYLAAQ
+2296 MKSAQDYLKAQ
-2307 YARQATRLQHELKID
+2307 YARQATRLEHELKID
-2322 KILQQFDKLPENLKG
+2322 QILQQFDKLPENIKG
-2337 TSKGSVNEYIHD
+2337 TVNEYIHD
-2349 STSKGLWGYY
+2349 STLKGLWGYY
-2359 PDARLVGTSMAQID
+2359 PDARLVGTSMVRID

-2378 RFNAFPKAAQDLIKS
+2378 RFEALPDAAQKLVKA

-2420 IAAVQGD
+2420 LAMVQGD
-2427 AELTKKFEKEKN
+2427 AELTAEIEKEKS

-2471 SAEYKF
+2471 SAEYKH

-2489 GEYLYGAD
+2489 GEYMYGAD

-2516 AETLGEADQIASQ
+2516 AETLAEADQIASQ

-2562 NLYDRESEG
+2562 NLYDREAEG

-2578 AISNLLGDLYLHT
+2578 AIRNLLGDLYLHT
-2591 VAEASARKSEFQ
+2591 VSEASARKSEFQ

-2631 LQHNDAISD
+2631 LKHNDSISD
-2640 SLSSMRKERD
+2640 SLSNMRKERD
-2650 RNRREAGPYFNEL
+2650 KNRREAGPYFNEL

-2676 GGLSTALQRMS
+2676 GVLATALHRMS
-2687 TVWYLSTNPAFYLQ
+2687 TVWYLSTSPSFYLQ
-2701 QILQTGAISLPYMAG
+2701 QILQTGALSLPYMAG

-2733 MATLVKGVG
+2733 MATLIKGVG
-2742 LTDHID
+2742 LTDHVD
-2748 FAQAPVDVRDMLK
+2748 FSQAPADVRDMLK

-2766 GKIDIGIDYE
+2766 GKIDIGIDSD
-2776 ARARAGETGVVASVM
+2776 ARARAGDTGVVASVM

-2878 LNTAFKGASAQERTV
+2878 INTAFKGASAEEKTV

-2901 TGQMAVLGGMMAVPF
+2901 AGQMGVLGGMMAVPF
-2916 AQQAASI
+2916 AQKAASI
-2923 LSKIF
+2923 LSGLF

-2940 LRRMVDDKAIADL
+2940 LRRMVDDKAVSDL
-2953 LISGVPGALGVD
+2953 LVSGVPGALGID
-2965 VSSKIGLGNVFSILP
+2965 VSSKIGLGNVTSILP
-2980 YTDVDLASRSGAE
+2980 FTDVDLTSRSGAE
-2993 KVLVGLMGA
+2993 KVLVGLMGPTA
-3002 SANLGLKFADALG
+3002 SLGVKFADALG
-3015 LMAQGQYYK
+3015 LMAQGDYYK
-3024 GLEQMLPNGV
+3024 GLEQALPNGV

-3044 AEGITMRNGDVVLK
+3044 SEGITMRNGDVVLK

-3100 TEVKGDYVEASR
+3100 TEIKGDYVEASR

-3117 AMADAREEWIKLQE
+3117 AMADAREEWVKLQN

-3146 YRAPMEANKRARATA
+3146 YRAPMEANKRTRSTA

>member
-11 QWAGEA
+11 QWAGAA
-17 WKDASDADLVS
+17 WKDASDEDLVS

-36 PLVDVAN
+36 PLVEVAN
-43 AVGYDAGSGGM
+43 AVGYDAGTGGQ
-54 TAKRTTASISN
+54 TAKRLTSAFSN
-65 YVGGLQGVGEA
+65 YAAGMQGVGEA
-76 VTGAMGLTGA
+76 ITGAMGLTGA
-86 EDYFAEKRRANE
+86 EEYLAGKRRANE

-113 IESYKDINS
+113 TESYKDVDTI
-122 VGDFFNYA
+122 GEGFNYA
-130 GGLAVGSAPYAIEA
+130 GGLAVGSLPYALEA
-144 MTGAAEA
+144 VTGGIGA

-163 EARAALEVAE
+163 EARAALEAAE
-173 VAKDT
+173 TARDAG
-178 RAIAEATQAIK
+178 AIAQATQAVN
-189 QAERSLN
+189 QAQRSLN
-196 VGQNVGIVAQ
+196 AGSMAGGAAA
-206 SYPSS
+206 SYPSAV
-211 LGDILGNQREQSGKT
+211 GDILQNQREQTGGQT
-226 DLASALPLAGAY
+226 DIGA
-238 AGLNIFEP
+238 AGLLGVP
-246 QAALA
+246 YVALGSLGVGGALA
-251 KGSAF
+251 KGSLF
-256 RNTINLLDRP
+256 RNTINFLDRP
-266 GGIGGAAARLGATA
+266 GGVSGALLRTGATA
-280 TVQGLKEGASETGQ
+280 TSTGLKEGASETGQ

-311 FSQDA
+311 FSEEA
-316 IERYKES
+316 IDRYKES
-323 FVGGV
+323 FVGGA
-328 VLGGALSGLGGYR
+328 VLGGALGGGLGGYR

-370 PPAAPP
+370 PPAA
-376 PAGTTVVPPVAP
+376 TVVPSAP
-388 NAPAGGTSALA
+388 PAAPAGGASVT
-399 PGQVAGATT
+399 G
-408 ADQTAAPIT
+408 APIT
-417 PPAVSGGTS
+417 PPVVSGGTTP
-426 AIAQAS
+426 IAQAS
-432 QGQTQAGFAAQQQ
+432 QQQTQADFAAQQQ
-445 QAIQDQREKIID
+445 QSIQDKREVIID
-457 QFGLRGEKDGSGQFF
+457 QFGLRGANPSVGQFF
-472 NRPIFGPNINQVA
+472 NRPIFGPSINQVA

-516 LVNFKFNA
+516 LVKFTFDGN
-524 DKIPQSVQKGVEAVL
+524 KIPQSVQKGVEAVL

-607 QQQQLPEQVPT
+607 QQQQQLPEQVPA

-627 SASQVDGGLTGLLQP
+627 SAGQVDGGLTGLLQP

-680 GSNVYAPQVNL
+680 GSDVLTPQVNL

-733 GALNETGTTQG
+733 GVLNETGTTQG
-744 AVGGGQASG
+744 AVGGGQASS
-753 QSSQTNQPG
+753 QSSQTSQPG
-762 VDRPVVQRRKRR
+762 VDRQPVQRRKRR

-787 YYSTDL
+787 YYASDL

-801 VEIIEQLFGAA
+801 VEIIEQLFDAA
-812 LTPKRGGANV
+812 LTPKRQSANV

-899 GINELKGF
+899 GISELKGF

-937 VLAEELYGGESGEG
+937 VLAEEMYGGESGEG

-965 AVESKKANAFAK
+965 AVESEKRNAFAK

-998 LAKQLAV
+998 LAKQLAA
-1005 AWAAYEKNQAKRAK
+1005 AWAAYEKTQAKRAK
-1019 EAVATADKSESE
+1019 EAVATASKTED
-1031 TETEGEED
+1031 ETEGEED

-1066 EPKKPARTRKAK
+1066 EPKKPTRTRKAK

-1087 KEEIKTPKEQW
+1087 KEEIKAPKEQW
-1098 DALADKFPQ
+1098 DELAAKFPQ

-1143 VVAEPAETVEAKPAE
+1143 VVAAPTETVEAKPAE
-1158 AKEQPK
+1158 AVSQINGTDEQKKTAQALADIKAGAVVVWQDGDLALVRAYSTWTGQPVYLAAKGSRITTLDIESFTGKQISPEEKATLVKLKNQFEEQAVEKHATDPFVK
-1164 FGVNAEVHEE
+1164 FDAAGLAVSQSVSPQLTGVMSGWKQMLGIKANVYVTTIEDAKANKDKFTGPQRAVTSAGFNPNEAGSMRKLPDGSYYVAFTKGTSTAKMLETLAHELGHVHERE
-1174 APYIKDNGRTL
+1174 AFANADPATQKAIKAEFEKWKASTKGKTAQQLVESLRARAVGRSTTGLEGVAAKDMTQYWTEFTEWYADQVSRWATTSEKPLTVVEKFFARLGAALKKFYYSLKGQKYLPSETMKQFLDKIADGAVIIDNNVGNEKNPFTKS
-1185 DLIVNGKVT
+1185 IVQQSVYHATQAKFDTKDMAAGDIGIHFGDMWQAADRGGLRDSNIVFGQYGGNTTNQQVAAKT
-1194 ETFELVSQGLWNAF
+1194 ETMLQSDDIYDRLAREQMGNRRMLKVFINIKNPIKMKEPEGGKWHDPEAVRDALAKAGIVLPVKLDSRITGYTQSAQTRVSGL
-1208 KGRPESQE
+1208 
-1216 NLVRNNDAR
+1216 
-1225 KVNEQAQKAL
+1225 
-1235 STATFKHKELAPLS
+1235 
-1249 RMELGALKAINENN
+1249 RMPQTQRDVLNSITEALKAQGYDGIVYQNLFEGSVAERLFGAKVDKTSYIVFDNTQISEPIYDVNYLTKTAGNEF
-1263 IEELR
+1263 
-1268 LYNIGAQNG
+1268 A
-1277 AVRESIATLIF
+1277 S
-1288 QALYEPGKP
+1288 QA
-1297 LRKDR
+1297 
-1302 LTDMAANN
+1302 M
-1310 NTRGVATVLKYA
+1310 
-1322 PASML
+1322 
-1327 EGVDIPK
+1327 
-1334 FGVARKVQNPYSAAE
+1334 F
-1349 LIADIKK
+1349 
-1356 FIRADILG
+1356 
-1364 NKLIVVDSISDLI
+1364 
-1377 RHPDADVRAVAKALG
+1377 
-1392 DKGAYGVA
+1392 
-1400 VNGKAFLIANRI
+1400 
-1412 EQGEG
+1412 
-1417 RAKFLHEVG
+1417 VG
-1426 AHLGLENLLP
+1426 A
-1436 KAVYDKLT
+1436 
-1444 AQIDKWASSTSDSTE
+1444 
-1459 STLAKAAQAR
+1459 
-1469 VEAANTPAEDRQAE
+1469 
-1483 MLAYFIEEAVQAG
+1483 
-1496 IDPTAAGKESAAL
+1496 
-1509 SDWFRTL
+1509 
-1516 WAAFKT
+1516 
-1522 AIRRLGFKTEAL
+1522 
-1534 TAQDIVNLA
+1534 
-1543 FGAARLEIT
+1543 
-1552 GTWHGTAAD
+1552 
-1561 YRRFSHAYMSSGEGA
+1561 
-1576 QAFGWGTYLAQR
+1576 
-1588 VGVAVGYWKADVKR
+1588 
-1602 KTLSQNN
+1602 
-1609 FSFDNESF
+1609 
-1617 QEISKRFFKKT
+1617 
-1628 YGKEVLTP
+1628 
-1636 NESSLRLI
+1636 
-1644 IRLIEDYAS
+1644 
-1653 LGYGDP
+1653 
-1659 EFEMYNE
+1659 
-1666 LGRGAMSDD
+1666 
-1675 YKFAQAYRNALRF
+1675 
-1688 YENNRTLFKYKPTQ
+1688 
-1702 VKPEGSLMRVDT
+1702 
-1714 SVADNEMIDWD
+1714 
-1725 APIAEQP
+1725 
-1732 QLVKDFLAEEQPTKK
+1732 
-1747 LKTGE
+1747 
-1752 DIYNYLLDKFYKEAG
+1752 
-1767 NTGSWKE
+1767 
-1774 TDKKTIM
+1774 
-1781 ELKKEVSQYLDDV
+1781 
-1794 GIKGHKFY
+1794 
-1802 DSLSRSVSPASSI
+1802 
-1815 TWNGKKYSSD
+1815 
-1825 ELRDLVRAKRGT
+1825 
-1837 PLGEQFILLRRILRN
+1837 
-1852 GVASVRAEF
+1852 
-1861 EQKVARTVNMLEEVY
+1861 
-1876 ADSAARYKVKTD
+1876 
-1888 PVKDN
+1888 
-1893 ERAKREAANT
+1893 
-1903 YEGMALAWL
+1903 
-1912 NANESKISVT
+1912 
-1922 QDSRT
+1922 
-1927 QNVVIYN
+1927 
-1934 DKNIFRVGTETAAD
+1934 
-1948 KQRMK
+1948 
-1953 FGFAGEKG
+1953 KG
-1961 VRNRGMTEKQT
+1961 VETRGMTDKQT

-2052 DYTISF
+2052 YYTVSF
-2058 DPNLPPQ
+2058 DPALPPRN
-2065 HAAYDTANKSILM
+2065 AAFDPANKSILM

-2095 AIQDIEG
+2095 AIQEVEG
-2102 FGRGGSAED
+2102 FGRGGNPEK
-2111 MDVLNLNAAEKFYKA
+2111 MDVLDVNAAEKFYKFSTFRA
-2126 SIFFATKTDA
+2126 QTDA
-2136 QDVAILNYYRAV
+2136 QEVAVLKYYRAV
-2148 QDLHADRSF
+2148 QKMHAALVAAKNSLAENNPDKTLQLR
-2157 TTEAKADAAF
+2157 TDGLRARIEARTAF
-2167 QNMLKELSVQD
+2167 DNMLKELGA
-2178 KFTEKDVQQI
+2178 TEKQVQQS

-2219 EGEGLPYDT
+2219 EGEGLPYDM

-2243 KTLDARAQEQVEK
+2243 KTLDTRAQEQVEK
-2256 LPAKWQPAAR
+2256 LPPKWQPAAR
-2266 TVTTTLLHTIKKSAL
+2266 TVTTTLMYTLKKAGL

-2296 MKSAQDYLAAQ
+2296 MKSAQDYLTAQ
-2307 YARQATRLQHELKID
+2307 YARQATRLEHELKID

-2337 TSKGSVNEYIHD
+2337 TGKGSVNEYIHD
-2349 STSKGLWGYY
+2349 STRQGLWGYY

-2378 RFNAFPKAAQDLIKS
+2378 RFNAFPDAAQKLIKA

-2427 AELTKKFEKEKN
+2427 AALTAEIEKEKN

-2516 AETLGEADQIASQ
+2516 AETLAEADQIAAQ
-2529 LNATGNYDIAE
+2529 LNATGDYDIAE

-2551 GELFTAVSRLR
+2551 GELFTAVARLR
-2562 NLYDRESEG
+2562 SLYDRESEG

-2591 VAEASARKSEFQ
+2591 VSEASARKSEFQ

-2631 LQHNDAISD
+2631 LEHNDSISD
-2640 SLSSMRKERD
+2640 SLSNMRKERD

-2663 LQRHANSMEYKTP
+2663 LKRHANSMEYQTP
-2676 GGLSTALQRMS
+2676 GGLATALQRMS
-2687 TVWYLSTNPAFYLQ
+2687 TVWYLSTSPAFYLQ

-2723 ARAIKRAYGD
+2723 ARAVKRAYGD
-2733 MATLVKGVG
+2733 MATLTKGIG
-2742 LTDHID
+2742 LTDHVD
-2748 FAQAPVDVRDMLK
+2748 FSQAPADVRDMLK

-2766 GKIDIGIDYE
+2766 GKIDIGIDYD
-2776 ARARAGETGVVASVM
+2776 ARSRAGDTGVVANVM

-2816 YLERYKNNDTA
+2816 YLERYKNNDIA

-2873 MLAKL
+2873 MLTKL

-2893 ARHSLAFI
+2893 ARHSLAFVA
-2901 TGQMAVLGGMMAVPF
+2901 GQMGVLGGVMAVPF

-2923 LSKIF
+2923 LSKVF

-2934 DDWEYK
+2934 DNWEYK
-2940 LRRMVDDKAIADL
+2940 LRQMIGDKAVADL
-2953 LISGVPGALGVD
+2953 LISGVPAAMGVD
-2965 VSSKIGLGNVFSILP
+2965 ISGKVGLGNVFSILP

-2993 KVLVGLMGA
+2993 KVLVGLMGPT
-3002 SANLGLKFADALG
+3002 ANLGLKFADGVG

-3034 ANLMKGARFA
+3034 ANLMKGTRFA

-3058 PDEISML
+3058 PDEISMV

-3090 EFDKYYTQRT
+3090 EFDKYYAERT
-3100 TEVKGDYVEASR
+3100 TEIKGDYVKASR
-3112 KGDSA
+3112 SGDSA
-3117 AMADAREEWIKLQE
+3117 AMSDARDEWVKLQE
-3131 SRVAN
+3131 SRIAN

-3146 YRAPMEANKRARATA
+3146 YRAPMEALKRERNTA
-3161 GGVEFGKSNRRFVE
+3161 GGVEFGKSNRRLVE